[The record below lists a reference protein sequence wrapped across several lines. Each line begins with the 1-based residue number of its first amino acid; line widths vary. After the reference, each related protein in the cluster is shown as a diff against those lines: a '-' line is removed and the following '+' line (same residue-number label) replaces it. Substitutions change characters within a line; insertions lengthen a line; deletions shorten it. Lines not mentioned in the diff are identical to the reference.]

1 MTPDHMM
8 EDLSGAPA
16 YGWWLTKENAK
27 TPTQKIKQIVK
38 HSEMGH
44 IVVVTSV
51 SSDKKIQGIVNNHA
65 YSLLG
70 TV

>member
-27 TPTQKIKQIVK
+27 TPT
-38 HSEMGH
+38 
-44 IVVVTSV
+44 
-51 SSDKKIQGIVNNHA
+51 
-65 YSLLG
+65 
-70 TV
+70 